1 MRDHSPAFSIWLAT
15 RVGVSLLALL
25 AGLYIPGRAPA
36 GTAPYVNPPMP
47 AFWDRL
53 FGVWSRWDGLWYL
66 QIATAGYNPNDG
78 TTAFF
83 PLYPMLIG
91 GLGRILGER
100 YLWAGV
106 IVSSLCMLAAL
117 ILLYRLVREQY
128 AGAWSGGLFLLGE
141 RTLLFLA
148 IFPFAF
154 FFWAIYSESLF
165 LLLAILMFYAAWRK
179 QWLLAGLALAGA
191 FWTRPFGIVLL
202 PCLLWEIWIV
212 VRSGEKGD
220 RRAWFA
226 AWPAIVVPGVAGLGL
241 LLWSALALGNPLVF
255 LSTQSEWNRA
265 FSWPWETIIN
275 AFRIA
280 AATPF
285 EYQEENQSW
294 TYLAA
299 LLLFIGLAIA
309 GWWRKN
315 LRGPHALYLTLG
327 LLFPLFSATPRNPLL
342 SMPRFELVLFPAF
355 IVLALVARRDWLFY
369 LVVVTSLMLQALYLI
384 RFANW
389 FWVA

>member
-1 MRDHSPAFSIWLAT
+1 VRDHSPAFSIWLAT

-275 AFRIA
+275 R
-280 AATPF
+280 
-285 EYQEENQSW
+285 
-294 TYLAA
+294 L
-299 LLLFIGLAIA
+299 
-309 GWWRKN
+309 
-315 LRGPHALYLTLG
+315 
-327 LLFPLFSATPRNPLL
+327 
-342 SMPRFELVLFPAF
+342 
-355 IVLALVARRDWLFY
+355 
-369 LVVVTSLMLQALYLI
+369 
-384 RFANW
+384 
-389 FWVA
+389 